1 MQLPVKAHYAA
12 QAMLALAARH
22 QYSELLAAKTIS
34 NDYGIP
40 NQFLGQ
46 ILQQLRTAGLITSV
60 RGSSGGFKLAR
71 SPSRISMADIIE
83 AVGYSVAFDSSDG
96 ELTPVA
102 RAIQQVWQDLSELQ
116 TGYLQKISL
125 AELTQRLTPETAG
138 MFYI

>member
-1 MQLPVKAHYAA
+1 
-12 QAMLALAARH
+12 
-22 QYSELLAAKTIS
+22 
-34 NDYGIP
+34 
-40 NQFLGQ
+40 
-46 ILQQLRTAGLITSV
+46 
-60 RGSSGGFKLAR
+60 
-71 SPSRISMADIIE
+71 MADIIE